1 MKGYD
6 LWGEIYNETA
16 QISTDYFIKIIALS
30 DTGTFTLKQRGSPTF
45 VTASLK
51 VISPRWTTQK
61 GVGGDDI
68 RAETVALTIES
79 WHYVSK

>member
-30 DTGTFTLKQRGSPTF
+30 DTGTFTLKQRGLS
-45 VTASLK
+45 SL
-51 VISPRWTTQK
+51 
-61 GVGGDDI
+61 
-68 RAETVALTIES
+68 L
-79 WHYVSK
+79 H